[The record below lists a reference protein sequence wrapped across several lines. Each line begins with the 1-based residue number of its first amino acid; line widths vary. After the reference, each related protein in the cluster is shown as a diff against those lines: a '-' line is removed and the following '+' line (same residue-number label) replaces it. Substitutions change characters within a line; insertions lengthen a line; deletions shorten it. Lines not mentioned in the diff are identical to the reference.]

1 MALNRLCPQ
10 NTGLINQKKKLEA
23 DISQL
28 SSEVEDAV
36 QECRNAEE
44 KAKKA
49 ITDVRA
55 WWGLCCMVQPGQP
68 APRGAGGWEERGGSQ
83 NFPTEPLYL
92 AGLPGLVVMPL
103 CSWPCRLP

>member
-1 MALNRLCPQ
+1 MAGPCGTALLCPQ
-10 NTGLINQKKKLEA
+10 NTGLINQKKKLET

-49 ITDVRA
+49 ITDVRVQ
-55 WWGLCCMVQPGQP
+55 WGWCCMVWEGCP
-68 APRGAGGWEERGGSQ
+68 APCGTGGWEVKGRSQ
-83 NFPTEPLYL
+83 NFSIDSCVWQGCL
-92 AGLPGLVVMPL
+92 AL
-103 CSWPCRLP
+103 W